1 MKKHYLK
8 IVQIIRHP
16 GNKERHL
23 VSISRIIL
31 QFQNM
36 WFSQQNR
43 EGDWEYL
50 EACAIIQDEY
60 NQLLNRLN
68 IITT

>member
-1 MKKHYLK
+1 MKKHFLK
-8 IVQIIRHP
+8 IVQVIKHP
-16 GNKERHL
+16 DNKERHL

-36 WFSQQNR
+36 WFTQQSR

-50 EACAIIQDEY
+50 ECCAILQDEY
-60 NQLLNRLN
+60 NHLLTRLN
-68 IITT
+68 ITTI